1 VQKAREYNNNVKFVF
16 LLALTI
22 SLGAQPLTVY
32 TELARIDAKG
42 KVTQPATPREILSPA
57 VVRNGFTSFQIV
69 VDAPESASWQ
79 LFVAQNPENAVD
91 ITLYREAADHLEK
104 VESPT
109 GSGTQVFWMDLWA
122 RRGAPVERIK
132 VEPQLNINND
142 WVIYP
147 IEVRIMD
154 ATVPDAPSGGW
165 PVGTA
170 SPDEAMRGFV
180 CGSQSAAGQASKEVT
195 LASLR
200 FRNAQQDRALA
211 GQVSKA
217 ELQERFGACDATP
230 SDNPE
235 SYLRIR
241 DFLFR
246 TK

>member
-1 VQKAREYNNNVKFVF
+1 MKFVYLF
-16 LLALTI
+16 ALMMP
-22 SLGAQPLTVY
+22 LGAQPLIVY

-42 KVTQPATPREILSPA
+42 KVTQPATPREILSPS

-69 VDAPESASWQ
+69 VDAPEGTPWQ
-79 LFVAQNPENAVD
+79 LFVAQNPENAVEV
-91 ITLYREAADHLEK
+91 TLYREAGDRLEK
-104 VESPT
+104 VEMAA
-109 GSGTQVFWMDLWA
+109 GNGTQVFWMDLWT

-147 IEVRIMD
+147 IEVRVMD
-154 ATVPDAPSGGW
+154 ATVPDPPSGGW
-165 PVGTA
+165 PAGTA

-180 CGSQSAAGQASKEVT
+180 CGSQFSASQAGKDVT
-195 LASLR
+195 IANLR

-211 GQVSKA
+211 GRVSKA

-230 SDNPE
+230 SENPE
-235 SYLRIR
+235 AYLRVR